1 MCVPSVYVSIGVS
14 ILIFFFVVYI
24 DREYIKKLSKS
35 EIFCFGLLLRTAFA
49 IKSRVE
55 RKSLT
60 SRPVFAVRTKE
71 DILEAKCQNRVDARL
86 NAHMFGRELS
96 DYFDKTRSS
105 RAEHAKILT
114 ATVLTVGHFLQSM
127 STVNLYCYVAVQEHE
142 FFFHELIDILKKLYV
157 KHLYS
162 N

>member
-1 MCVPSVYVSIGVS
+1 MDDGYKQIAK
-14 ILIFFFVVYI
+14 
-24 DREYIKKLSKS
+24 RRAKS
-35 EIFCFGLLLRTAFA
+35 EIFRFGLLLRTAFA

-96 DYFDKTRSS
+96 DYFDKARSS

-114 ATVLTVGHFLQSM
+114 ATVLTVGHFLQST
-127 STVNLYCYVAVQEHE
+127 STVNLYCYVSVQDHE
-142 FFFHELIDILKKLYV
+142 FFFHELIDILKKKTLRNV